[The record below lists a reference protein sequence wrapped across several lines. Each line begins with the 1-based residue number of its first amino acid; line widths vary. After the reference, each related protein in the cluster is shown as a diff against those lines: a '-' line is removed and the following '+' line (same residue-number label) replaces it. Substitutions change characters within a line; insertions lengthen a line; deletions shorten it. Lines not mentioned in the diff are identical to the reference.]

1 MVSTYKIKIQL
12 LGNLN
17 SYERYKTF
25 IKFTKSQAISSSVEI
40 IPTAVASGKSL
51 QLQPTRLPH
60 PWDSPG
66 KNTGVGCHCLPLPPK
81 LLLGNFVD
89 DPWR

>member
-1 MVSTYKIKIQL
+1 MVSTYKIEIQL

-25 IKFTKSQAISSSVEI
+25 IKFTKSQAISSSVDI
-40 IPTAVASGKSL
+40 IPTAVVSGKSL

-66 KNTGVGCHCLPLPPK
+66 KNTGVGCHCLLLPPK